1 MTEVLGGAR
10 MTKPGKTGQ
19 LTVQQENAIDLL
31 VQGQSDREVA
41 EAVGVARQTVTTW
54 RNSNANFVAELNR
67 RRQEVWGSQA
77 EQLRQLVAK
86 AVQVLAEDLEDDD
99 KALRQRAAVHIL
111 RAVGLYGAD
120 LTPTGATDSE
130 AVRLEWA
137 RKEHFDATERM
148 LYAS

>member
-1 MTEVLGGAR
+1 MA
-10 MTKPGKTGQ
+10 KPDKTGQ

-31 VQGQSDREVA
+31 ILGQSDREAA
-41 EAVGVARQTVTTW
+41 EAVGVARQTVTGW
-54 RNSNANFVAELNR
+54 RNENPDFVAELNR
-67 RRQEVWGSQA
+67 RRQEVWGSQV

-99 KALRQRAAVHIL
+99 KALRQRAAIHIL

-120 LTPTGATDSE
+120 LSPTGATDSE
-130 AVRLEWA
+130 AIKLEWA
-137 RKEHFDATERM
+137 KEQHMENTERM